1 MKDNARKVAVT
12 ALSRWERDGKYI
24 NLEVDATL
32 DRTDLT
38 GPDRALAA
46 AMIYG
51 VSERKLTLDYE
62 IERLSE
68 RKLAELDEVTLA
80 ALRAGLYQ
88 IYYMDRVPSHAAV
101 NETVDAVPK
110 KVKGLVNAVL
120 RRAIREG
127 GEPKIP
133 ATEELIANG
142 MGKEEAEVR
151 HCELL
156 YSVPAWII
164 SSWMKDYG
172 KDDALGLLR
181 AANSQPKVTLRVNT
195 IKITRDEL
203 AAQFSR
209 DGVETKNV
217 PFADDMLEL
226 AGGVRVTEL
235 YGFNEGYFFVQDPAS
250 RLCSMALDAQSG
262 ETVADVCAAPG
273 GKSFSVAVDMKNE
286 GKLFSYDLHENKVR
300 LIRRGAERL
309 GITII
314 DAKANDGTRPEE
326 TLFGKCD
333 RVLCDVPCSGL
344 GVIAKK
350 PDIRYKEEKDAL
362 RLPEIGYAILS
373 ASTKLVADGGVLV
386 YSTCTT
392 RRAENEEVRAR
403 FLSEHP
409 DFEPYFPENFPVET
423 ENAEITLMPHK
434 HGTDGFYIAGF
445 KKK

>member
-1 MKDNARKVAVT
+1 MKDNVRRVAVS

-46 AMIYG
+46 AIIYG

-68 RKLAELDEVTLA
+68 RKIRDFDEVTLA

-88 IYYMDRVPSHAAV
+88 IFYMDRVPNHAAV

-110 KVKGLVNAVL
+110 KSRGLVNAVL

-133 ATEELIANG
+133 SIKE
-142 MGKEEAEVR
+142 GKEDSKVR
-151 HCELL
+151 HYELL

-172 KDDALGLLR
+172 EEDAVGLLKS
-181 AANSQPKVTLRVNT
+181 ANSQPKVTLRVNT
-195 IKITRDEL
+195 VKITRDEL
-203 AAQFSR
+203 AARFLK
-209 DGVETKNV
+209 DGIETKNI

-226 AGGVRVTEL
+226 SGGVKITEL
-235 YGFNEGYFFVQDPAS
+235 YGFDEGYFFVQDPAS
-250 RLCSMALDAQSG
+250 RLCSMALGAMPG

-273 GKSFSVAVDMKNE
+273 GKSFSIAVDMKNE
-286 GKLFSYDLHENKVR
+286 GKLYSYDLHENKVR

-309 GITII
+309 GINII
-314 DAKANDGTRPEE
+314 DAKANDGTKPEE
-326 TLFGKCD
+326 ALFGKCD

-350 PDIRYKEEKDAL
+350 PDIRYKEEKDVS
-362 RLPEIGYAILS
+362 RLPEVGYAILS
-373 ASTKLVADGGVLV
+373 ASTKLLKAGGVLV

-392 RRAENEEVRAR
+392 RCAENEDVRER

-409 DFEPYFPENFPVET
+409 DFIPYFPENFPIK
-423 ENAEITLMPHK
+423 AEGAQITLMPHK

>member
-1 MKDNARKVAVT
+1 MKDNPRRVAVT

-32 DRTDLT
+32 DRTDLE

-46 AMIYG
+46 AIIYG

-62 IERLSE
+62 IERLSG
-68 RKLAELDEVTLA
+68 RKLGELDEVTTA
-80 ALRAGLYQ
+80 ALRTGLYQ
-88 IYYMDRVPSHAAV
+88 IYYMDRVPNHAAV

-127 GEPKIP
+127 GKPKLP
-133 ATEELIANG
+133 SEG
-142 MGKEEAEVR
+142 DGKER
-151 HCELL
+151 YYELL

-164 SSWMKDYG
+164 SSWLKDYG
-172 KDDALGLLR
+172 EEDTVGLLSS
-181 AANSQPKVTLRVNT
+181 ANSQPKVTLRVNT
-195 IKITRDEL
+195 VKITRDLL
-203 AAQFSR
+203 AEKLAE
-209 DGVETKNV
+209 DGIITKNV
-217 PFADDMLEL
+217 PLTNDMLEL
-226 AGGVRVTEL
+226 SGGVRITEL
-235 YGFNEGYFFVQDPAS
+235 YGFDEGYFFVQDPAS
-250 RLCSMALDAQSG
+250 RFCSMALGARPG

-273 GKSFSVAVDMKNE
+273 GKSFSIAVDMNNE
-286 GKLFSYDLHENKVR
+286 GKLYSYDLHENKVR

-309 GITII
+309 GVDII
-314 DAKANDGTRPEE
+314 DAKANDGTKPDAE
-326 TLFGKCD
+326 LFGKCD

-350 PDIRYKEEKDAL
+350 PDIRYKEESDVI

-373 ASTKLVADGGVLV
+373 ASTKLLKKGGVLV

-392 RRAENEEVRAR
+392 RSAENEEVRAR

-409 DFEPYFPENFPVET
+409 DFEPYFPEDFPIEA
-423 ENAEITLMPHK
+423 ENAQITLMPHK

>member
-1 MKDNARKVAVT
+1 MKDNPRRVAVT

-32 DRTDLT
+32 DRTDLE

-46 AMIYG
+46 AIIYG

-68 RKLAELDEVTLA
+68 RKLGDLDEVTTA
-80 ALRAGLYQ
+80 ALRTGLYQ
-88 IYYMDRVPSHAAV
+88 IYYMDRVPNHAAV

-110 KVKGLVNAVL
+110 KVKGLINAIL

-127 GEPKIP
+127 GKPKLP
-133 ATEELIANG
+133 SEG
-142 MGKEEAEVR
+142 DGKER
-151 HCELL
+151 YYELL

-164 SSWMKDYG
+164 SSWLKDYG
-172 KDDALGLLR
+172 EEDTVGLLSS
-181 AANSQPKVTLRVNT
+181 ANSQPKVTLRVNT
-195 IKITRDEL
+195 VKITRDLL
-203 AAQFSR
+203 AEKLAE
-209 DGVETKNV
+209 DGIITKNV
-217 PFADDMLEL
+217 PLTNDMLEL
-226 AGGVRVTEL
+226 SGGVRITEL
-235 YGFNEGYFFVQDPAS
+235 YGFDEGYFFVQDPAS
-250 RLCSMALDAQSG
+250 RFCSMALGARPG

-273 GKSFSVAVDMKNE
+273 GKSFSIAVDMNNE
-286 GKLFSYDLHENKVR
+286 GKLYSYDLHENKVR

-309 GITII
+309 GLDII
-314 DAKANDGTRPEE
+314 DAKANDGTKPDAE
-326 TLFGKCD
+326 LFGKCD

-350 PDIRYKEEKDAL
+350 PDIRYKEESDVK

-373 ASTKLVADGGVLV
+373 ASTKLLKKGGVLV

-409 DFEPYFPENFPVET
+409 DFEPFFPENFPIEA
-423 ENAEITLMPHK
+423 ENAQITLMPHK